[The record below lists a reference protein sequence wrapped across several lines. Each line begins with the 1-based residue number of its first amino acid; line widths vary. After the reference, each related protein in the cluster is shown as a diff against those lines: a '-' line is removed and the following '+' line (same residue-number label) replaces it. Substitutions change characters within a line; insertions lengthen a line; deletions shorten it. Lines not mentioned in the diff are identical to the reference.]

1 MRSPFSVRE
10 LNQTLRRLAREPGFT
25 ATVLLTLALCL
36 GANVTIYAV
45 VDAILVRSLPF
56 AEPERLVVVTNGYP
70 GAGVP
75 RAGSSMTNYMER
87 REALKAFS
95 SIAIRQEG
103 DAIIG
108 ESGAPTRVRRDRVSP
123 EFFSTLG
130 IPLAIGRSFAEEELA
145 YARSG
150 VAIITDAF
158 WRTYF
163 QSDPKILER
172 TFIVDGLPV
181 SVVGVLPA
189 GFRYLS
195 GRAQFYIP
203 AASSPEER
211 APDRRH
217 SNNFEQIGRLAP
229 GVTLAAAQAQIDAFN
244 RSQVETDPHRALLE
258 GARFATTISDLHAD
272 HVRDV
277 RAMLLLLQ
285 GGVLFLLLIGGVNL
299 INLLLVR
306 ASGQA
311 KERAVRQAL
320 GASASDIGF
329 GILRETVVLSVL
341 GGLLGL
347 GLGAAG
353 IRLLALLG
361 TDQLPLGT
369 SIGFDLRIGALALGL
384 SWVVGGVLAIPV
396 IGFALR
402 GRLASV
408 LHTESRGGTVSRAAQ
423 RLRHGFIVAQVALAF
438 VLLAGAGLLGLSLQK
453 VLATPAGFDAV
464 PVLSGRIAFPWK
476 NYPKNE
482 TRLAFIERLLPAL
495 GAQPGVSRIGLTT
508 SLPFS
513 GRNDNNAI
521 AVEGVVL
528 SDKEPIRAHFTAG
541 VAGEY
546 WQTLGIPLLEGRFLE
561 GADQHQSQQTCVVD
575 ADLARRYWPNASA
588 LGRRLTNGPT
598 FEEAKAFTIVGVVGS
613 VKQGDLAETHAQ
625 GTVYFPYRYYSSS
638 AVAIVARTSLH
649 PSALGPT
656 LQKAVLQ
663 LDPELPL
670 DDLKPMQGRIDES
683 LVTRRSPAVLAGI
696 FAAVALSLAAVG
708 TYGVLAYAVG
718 QRRREIGVRMAL
730 GAQPQQVL
738 AQFLGLGLKLLV
750 GGVGLG
756 VLGAWGA
763 GVVMQSILFG
773 IQPLHL
779 GLFALTAVLMSGVV
793 MLAVLL
799 PSHRAARLSP
809 IEALRED

>member
-1 MRSPFSVRE
+1 MRSLFSVRE

-36 GANVTIYAV
+36 GANVTIFAV
-45 VDAILVRSLPF
+45 VDAILVRPLPF
-56 AEPERLVVVTNGYP
+56 ADPERLVVLTNGYP

-75 RAGSSMTNYMER
+75 RAGSSMTNYFER

-95 SIAIRQEG
+95 SIAIRQQG

-108 ESGAPTRVRRDRVSP
+108 EAGAPTRVPRDRVSP

-130 IPLAIGRSFAEEELA
+130 VPLAMGRSFTEEELA

-150 VAIITDAF
+150 VAIVTDAF

-163 QSDPKILER
+163 QSDPKVLER

-181 SVVGVLPA
+181 SVVGVLPT

-203 AASSPEER
+203 AASNPDER

-229 GVTLAAAQAQIDAFN
+229 GVTLAVAQSQLDAFN
-244 RSQVETDPHRALLE
+244 QSQVETDPHRALLQ

-277 RAMLLLLQ
+277 RSILWLLQ

-299 INLLLVR
+299 VNLLLVR

-320 GASASDIGF
+320 GASAGDIGL

-361 TDQLPLGT
+361 TDQLPLGAA
-369 SIGFDLRIGALALGL
+369 IGFDLRIGALAWGL
-384 SWVVGGVLAIPV
+384 SWVVGAVLAIPV
-396 IGFALR
+396 IVFALR

-438 VLLAGAGLLGLSLQK
+438 VLLAGAGLLGLSLKK

-464 PVLSGRIAFPWK
+464 PVLSGRIALPWK

-482 TRLAFIERLLPAL
+482 TRLAFVERLLPAL
-495 GAQPGVSRIGLTT
+495 GAQPGVTRIGLTT
-508 SLPFS
+508 ALPFS

-528 SDKEPIRAHFTAG
+528 SDKDPIRAHYTAG

-561 GADQHQSQQTCVVD
+561 AADQHGSQQTCVVD
-575 ADLARRYWPNASA
+575 AELARRYWPNASA
-588 LGRRLTNGPT
+588 IGRRLTNGPT
-598 FEEAKAFTIVGVVGS
+598 FEEAKAFTIVGVVGT
-613 VKQGDLAETHAQ
+613 VKQADLSETQAQ
-625 GTVYFPYRYYSSS
+625 GTVYFPYRYYTSN
-638 AVAIVARTSLH
+638 ALAIVARTALH
-649 PSALGPT
+649 PNALGPT

-738 AQFLGLGLKLLV
+738 AQFLGLGLKLLL
-750 GGVGLG
+750 GGVALG
-756 VLGAWGA
+756 ILGAWGTGLA
-763 GVVMQSILFG
+763 MQSILFG
-773 IQPLHL
+773 IQPLHP
-779 GLFALTAVLMSGVV
+779 GLFALTAALMSGVV
-793 MLAVLL
+793 MLAVLV
-799 PSHRAARLSP
+799 PSHRAACLSP